1 MSQFYKLILFL
12 FFFWLIGLAGFK
24 AYKLLNRKIREA
36 ETGWGILLYALLLVL
51 VNMSLFFGGLWL
63 LIKTYGLL
71 STGNQ

>member
-12 FFFWLIGLAGFK
+12 VFFWLIGWAGFK
-24 AYKLLNRKIREA
+24 AYKLLNRRIRAA
-36 ETGWGILLYALLLVL
+36 ETGWGIFFYALLLVL

-71 STGNQ
+71 SASNQ

>member
-12 FFFWLIGLAGFK
+12 VFFWLIGLAGFK
-24 AYKLLNRKIREA
+24 TYKLLNRKIREA

-51 VNMSLFFGGLWL
+51 VNMGLFFGGLWL

-71 STGNQ
+71 SAGNH

>member
-12 FFFWLIGLAGFK
+12 VFFWLMGWAGFN
-24 AYKLLNRKIREA
+24 ACKLLNRKIREA

-51 VNMSLFFGGLWL
+51 VNMGLFFGGLWL